1 MTLLSELIE
10 IPLVPVLGTEPGV
23 EVFGALADG
32 VAETPAAL

>member
-1 MTLLSELIE
+1 MTLLSEVIE
-10 IPLVPVLGTEPGV
+10 IPWCLLLGTEPGV